1 MRTWDLIYAARPPQA
16 TCPTPDEPERKLPM
30 IDFTVE
36 TQIARP
42 VHDVFAYA
50 TDPALLS
57 TWQTN
62 TVSAQR
68 MDDGPYGV
76 GSRLREVHRAPGGK
90 ELESVVE
97 VVEYVPDRVFA
108 LEVKEGTPIHAH
120 LTFDPAGEGTRM
132 RFRAH
137 GQLTGAARLIEPLI
151 GRTLR
156 KQFTEQV
163 ATLKRVLEDASVP
176 A

>member
-1 MRTWDLIYAARPPQA
+1 
-16 TCPTPDEPERKLPM
+16 M

-50 TDPALLS
+50 TDPDRLS

-62 TVSAQR
+62 TVSAERQ
-68 MDDGPYGV
+68 DDGPFGV

-97 VVEYVPDRVFA
+97 VVEYEPDRVFA
-108 LEVKEGTPIHAH
+108 LEVREGTPIHAH
-120 LTFDPAGEGTRM
+120 LSFDPADGGTHV
-132 RFRAH
+132 RFRVH
-137 GQLTGAARLIEPLI
+137 GNVTGPTRIIEPLV
-151 GRTLR
+151 GRMLR
-156 KQFTEQV
+156 KQFTQQV
-163 ATLKRVLEDASVP
+163 ATLKRVLEDASV
-176 A
+176 AA

>member
-1 MRTWDLIYAARPPQA
+1 
-16 TCPTPDEPERKLPM
+16 M

-50 TDPALLS
+50 TDPDHLS

-62 TVSAQR
+62 TVSAER
-68 MDDGPYGV
+68 EDDGPYGV

-120 LTFDPAGEGTRM
+120 ITFEPADGGTRM
-132 RFRAH
+132 RFRGH
-137 GQLTGAARLIEPLI
+137 GKVTGPTRIIEPLV
-151 GRTLR
+151 GRMLR
-156 KQFTEQV
+156 KQFTQQV
-163 ATLKRVLEDASVP
+163 ATLKRVLEDAPV
-176 A
+176 AA

>member
-1 MRTWDLIYAARPPQA
+1 
-16 TCPTPDEPERKLPM
+16 M

-50 TDPALLS
+50 TDPDHLS

-68 MDDGPYGV
+68 EDDGLYGV

-108 LEVKEGTPIHAH
+108 LEVKEGTPIHGH
-120 LTFDPAGEGTRM
+120 ITFDAAGGGTRM

-137 GQLTGAARLIEPLI
+137 GRLTGPTRIIEPLV
-151 GRTLR
+151 GRMLR
-156 KQFTEQV
+156 KQFTQQL
-163 ATLKRVLEDASVP
+163 AKLKRVLEDAPV
-176 A
+176 AA

>member
-1 MRTWDLIYAARPPQA
+1 
-16 TCPTPDEPERKLPM
+16 M
-30 IDFTVE
+30 IDITVE

-42 VHDVFAYA
+42 VRDVFAYA
-50 TDPALLS
+50 TDPDKLPS
-57 TWQTN
+57 WQTN
-62 TVSAQR
+62 TVSAR
-68 MDDGPYGV
+68 REDDGPYGV
-76 GSRLREVHRAPGGK
+76 GSRLREVHKAPGGK

-120 LTFDPAGEGTRM
+120 LQFDPAGAGTRL

-137 GQLTGAARLIEPLI
+137 GKLTGPMRIIEPLI

-156 KQFTEQV
+156 KQFSQQV
-163 ATLKRVLEDASVP
+163 ATLKQVLET
-176 A
+176 

>member
-1 MRTWDLIYAARPPQA
+1 
-16 TCPTPDEPERKLPM
+16 M
-30 IDFTVE
+30 IDITVE

-50 TDPALLS
+50 TDPDHLS
-57 TWQTN
+57 SWQTN

-68 MDDGPYGV
+68 VDDGPYGL
-76 GSRLREVHRAPGGK
+76 GSRLREVHRTTGGK

-97 VVEYVPDRVFA
+97 VVEYAPDRVFA

-120 LTFDPAGEGTRM
+120 ITFDPVDGGTRM

-137 GQLTGAARLIEPLI
+137 GALSGPARIIEPLVA
-151 GRTLR
+151 RMLR
-156 KQFTEQV
+156 KQFGQHV
-163 ATLKRVLEDASVP
+163 ATLKQVLESTPVTA
-176 A
+176 

>member
-1 MRTWDLIYAARPPQA
+1 
-16 TCPTPDEPERKLPM
+16 M

-50 TDPALLS
+50 TDPDRLS

-68 MDDGPYGV
+68 EDDGPYGV

-120 LTFDPAGEGTRM
+120 MTFDPAGARHPGAVPRTRQ
-132 RFRAH
+132 AH
-137 GQLTGAARLIEPLI
+137 RPDADHRAARRPHAPQAVHAA
-151 GRTLR
+151 GRHAQARAGGRARRGLTELR
-156 KQFTEQV
+156 RRAAVRGRPRRTADCQRPS
-163 ATLKRVLEDASVP
+163 LH
-176 A
+176 

>member
-1 MRTWDLIYAARPPQA
+1 
-16 TCPTPDEPERKLPM
+16 M

-50 TDPALLS
+50 TDPEKLPS
-57 TWQTN
+57 WQTN
-62 TVSAQR
+62 TVSATR
-68 MDDGPYGV
+68 EDDGPYGV

-90 ELESVVE
+90 ELESLVE
-97 VVEYVPDRVFA
+97 VVEYAPDRVFA

-120 LTFDPAGEGTRM
+120 ITFDPADGGTRM

-137 GQLTGAARLIEPLI
+137 GSLSGPARMIEPLVA
-151 GRTLR
+151 RMLR

-163 ATLKRVLEDASVP
+163 ATLKQRLEGSPVA

>member
-1 MRTWDLIYAARPPQA
+1 
-16 TCPTPDEPERKLPM
+16 M
-30 IDFTVE
+30 IDITVE

-50 TDPALLS
+50 TDPDHLS
-57 TWQTN
+57 DWQTN

-68 MDDGPYGV
+68 VDDGPYGV

-90 ELESVVE
+90 EFESVVE
-97 VVEYVPDRVFA
+97 VVEYAPDRVFA

-120 LTFDPAGEGTRM
+120 ITFDPADGGTRM

-137 GQLTGAARLIEPLI
+137 GKLGGPARIFEPLFA
-151 GRTLR
+151 RMLR
-156 KQFTEQV
+156 KQFAQHV
-163 ATLKRVLEDASVP
+163 ATLKQVLEGAPVT

>member
-1 MRTWDLIYAARPPQA
+1 
-16 TCPTPDEPERKLPM
+16 M
-30 IDFTVE
+30 IDITVE

-50 TDPALLS
+50 TDPDHLAS
-57 TWQTN
+57 WQTN
-62 TVSAQR
+62 TVSAR
-68 MDDGPYGV
+68 REDDGPYGV
-76 GSRLREVHRAPGGK
+76 GSRLREVHRTPGGK

-120 LTFDPAGEGTRM
+120 ITFDPADGGTRM

-137 GQLTGAARLIEPLI
+137 GALGGPARILEPLFA
-151 GRTLR
+151 RMLR
-156 KQFTEQV
+156 KQFGQHV
-163 ATLKRVLEDASVP
+163 ATLKQVLESAPVT

>member
-1 MRTWDLIYAARPPQA
+1 
-16 TCPTPDEPERKLPM
+16 M
-30 IDFTVE
+30 IDITVE
-36 TQIARP
+36 TRIARP

-50 TDPALLS
+50 TDPDRLS
-57 TWQTN
+57 SWQTN

-68 MDDGPYGV
+68 VDDGPYGV

-97 VVEYVPDRVFA
+97 VVEYAPDRVFA
-108 LEVKEGTPIHAH
+108 LEVREGTPIHAH
-120 LTFDPAGEGTRM
+120 ITFDPADGGTRM

-137 GQLTGAARLIEPLI
+137 GSLSGPTRVIEPLVA
-151 GRTLR
+151 RMLR
-156 KQFTEQV
+156 KQFGQHV
-163 ATLKRVLEDASVP
+163 ATLKHVLESAPVT

>member
-1 MRTWDLIYAARPPQA
+1 
-16 TCPTPDEPERKLPM
+16 M

-36 TQIARP
+36 TRIARP

-50 TDPALLS
+50 TAPEHLPS
-57 TWQTN
+57 WQTN
-62 TVSAQR
+62 TVSATR
-68 MDDGPYGV
+68 EDSGPYGV

-97 VVEYVPDRVFA
+97 VVEYTPDRVFA

-120 LTFDPAGEGTRM
+120 VTFDPADGGTRV

-137 GQLTGAARLIEPLI
+137 GTLSGPARIIEPLLA
-151 GRTLR
+151 RMLR
-156 KQFTEQV
+156 KQFTQHV
-163 ATLKRVLEDASVP
+163 ATLKQVLEGTAV
-176 A
+176 AA